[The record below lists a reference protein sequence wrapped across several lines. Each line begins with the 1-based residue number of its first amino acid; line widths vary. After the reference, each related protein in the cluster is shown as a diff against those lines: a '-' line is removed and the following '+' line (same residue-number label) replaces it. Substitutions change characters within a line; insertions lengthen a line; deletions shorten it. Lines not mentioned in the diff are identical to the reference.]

1 MKVTIIEEANDVTT
15 MKLDELFGSLRT
27 FELSLNDNVLKKK
40 SSIEIQGVSEDM
52 AKSNPKQP
60 QDENLAKT
68 VALLSRRF
76 SKFKS
81 KFYKKSRE
89 FGTQSNKKTL
99 PTSAT
104 LTQDP
109 LAHLLHHDEEMVI
122 VVLFRLIEVS
132 NVMNMEDLNIIN
144 DCENFGRALI
154 SSVTEGIKEE
164 LPVVSKK
171 KELKTTLSE
180 LEEVLSMWEK
190 DQEVLL
196 SYLGNN
202 CEDDEKG
209 KPLLTIRPQSNYI
222 ELLFLPVKLTCKLA
236 DETMFTKKG
245 DDEKPFE
252 FKIDEGTLILLM
264 FFDHGKI
271 RVIMVLLTEL

>member
-1 MKVTIIEEANDVTT
+1 MKVTIIEEANDITT
-15 MKLDELFGSLRT
+15 KKLDELFGSLRT

-81 KFYKKSRE
+81 KFYKKSGE
-89 FGTQSNKKTL
+89 FGTQSNKKNFTNSSNSDSGSFSSFVASRRRDGDRSTVQIDRSIKCHEYGGFEHYQVDCATYLKPNKKRLVVTL
-99 PTSAT
+99 S
-104 LTQDP
+104 
-109 LAHLLHHDEEMVI
+109 DEE
-122 VVLFRLIEVS
+122 S
-132 NVMNMEDLNIIN
+132 SSDS

-154 SSVTEGIKEE
+154 SSVTDLKED

-209 KPLLTIRPQSNYI
+209 KPLLTIRPQYGFGESSR
-222 ELLFLPVKLTCKLA
+222 PVA
-236 DETMFTKKG
+236 GE
-245 DDEKPFE
+245 
-252 FKIDEGTLILLM
+252 
-264 FFDHGKI
+264 
-271 RVIMVLLTEL
+271 